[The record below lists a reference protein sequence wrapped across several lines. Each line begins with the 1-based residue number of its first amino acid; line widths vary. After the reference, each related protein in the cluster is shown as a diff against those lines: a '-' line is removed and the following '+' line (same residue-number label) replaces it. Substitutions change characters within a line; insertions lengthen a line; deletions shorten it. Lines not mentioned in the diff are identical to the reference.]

1 VNPGTLIVLEGIDGS
16 GKTTQQAAIARVLR
30 ERGHDVLETREPTDG
45 AWGARIRAMARS
57 DERVPPEEE
66 LRWFVEDRR
75 EHVEREV
82 APALARGRTVVC
94 DRYFLSTVAY
104 QGARGLDWEEILT
117 ESERAFPL
125 PDRALV
131 YELSPDAALARVR
144 ARGGTPEPAF
154 ERLAYLRRVAAIFA
168 ALERPYIRRIDAS
181 APEEAVRRA
190 SLAALELPPPPA

>member
-1 VNPGTLIVLEGIDGS
+1 VNPGALIVLEGIDGS
-16 GKTTQQAAIARVLR
+16 GKTTQQAALAHALR
-30 ERGHDVLETREPTDG
+30 ERGHDVLETREPTEG
-45 AWGARIRAMARS
+45 PWGARIRAMARS

-75 EHVEREV
+75 EHVEGAI
-82 APALARGRTVVC
+82 APALARGCTVVC
-94 DRYFLSTVAY
+94 DRYFLSSVAY
-104 QGARGLDWEEILT
+104 QGARGLDWEAILA
-117 ESERAFPL
+117 ESELAFPV

-131 YELSPDAALARVR
+131 FELSPDAALARVR

-181 APEEAVRRA
+181 AARDVVLAA
-190 SLAALELPPPPA
+190 SLAALE

>member
-1 VNPGTLIVLEGIDGS
+1 VNPGALIVLEGIDGS
-16 GKTTQQAAIARVLR
+16 GKTTQQGALARALR
-30 ERGHDVLETREPTDG
+30 ARGHDVLETREPSDG

-75 EHVEREV
+75 EHVAAEI
-82 APALARGRTVVC
+82 APALARGSTVVC

-104 QGARGLDWEEILT
+104 QGARGLDWEAILT
-117 ESERAFPL
+117 ESERAFPV

-131 YELSPDAALARVR
+131 FELSPDAALARVR

-154 ERLAYLRRVAAIFA
+154 ERLSYLRRVAAIFA

-181 APEEAVRRA
+181 GAEDVVHAA
-190 SLAALELPPPPA
+190 SLAALD